1 MRSLLAL
8 PLLAAGLLAQM
19 RFPLP
24 PIPANSNEPINGSV
38 RMLQTP
44 AERAAGLNLLNI
56 AGQNYT
62 FGQQGRPDTVIEWSL
77 QSHGNLRFE
86 GTGDMTE
93 VIAGG
98 RVTWWTNFDN
108 ETSGM
113 PYDLSSHP
121 IPMRVAM
128 ARYAVLWPISRQP
141 SLSAIRVA
149 NAEIA
154 GKPVTCVLIN
164 QAVRLPT
171 NAGRDWTEA
180 EDCMDANGLLQ
191 FSSPAP
197 GVFYIYDYSSPL
209 QYAGHT
215 VASTIHVIEGQ
226 DEVMTIQVARLG
238 VPSNSDLEALRQSP
252 RHAGLLT
259 TGFAG
264 VWQGWRDGA
273 SAVVNVVHVT
283 VDPSG
288 HFIESEVI
296 PNGNPLS
303 EQAAL
308 RALDQL
314 RFLHRPHQRFE
325 AEYWIRVSR
334 P

>member
-1 MRSLLAL
+1 M
-8 PLLAAGLLAQM
+8 PFQ
-19 RFPLP
+19 LP

-38 RMLQTP
+38 RLLQTP

-86 GTGDMTE
+86 GTGDMTQ
-93 VIAGG
+93 VLAGR
-98 RVTWWTNFDN
+98 RVTWWSHFDN
-108 ETSGM
+108 QTSGL
-113 PYDLSSHP
+113 PYDVRSHP

-128 ARYAVLWPISRQP
+128 ARYAVLWPITRQP
-141 SLSAIRVA
+141 TFSEIRVA
-149 NAEIA
+149 AAQIA

-164 QAVRLPT
+164 QAARLPT
-171 NAGRDWTEA
+171 NVGRDWTEA
-180 EDCMDANGLLQ
+180 EDCMDANGLLLL
-191 FSSPAP
+191 SSPAP
-197 GVFYIYDYSSPL
+197 GAYYFYDYSSPL

-215 VASTIHVIEGQ
+215 IASTIHLIEGQ
-226 DEVMTIQVARLG
+226 DEVMTIQVTRLG
-238 VPSNSDLEALRQSP
+238 APNNSDLEVLRQSP
-252 RHAGLLT
+252 PHGGILSM
-259 TGFAG
+259 GFGG
-264 VWQGWRDGA
+264 VWRGWQEGA

-288 HFIESEVI
+288 HIIESEVI
-296 PNGNPLS
+296 PNGNPMS
-303 EQAAL
+303 EPAAL
-308 RALDQL
+308 QAIEQL
-314 RFLHRPHQRFE
+314 RWLQRPHPRFE